1 MRSRA
6 LVKLLTLAA
15 LVAGA
20 IMLAL
25 PAAASADAL
34 VQTQVS
40 CVAFANG
47 GANKYEGF
55 GTNVITA
62 TGAVVL
68 TCHLTL
74 VSGAPVEQ
82 PTWTTQTGG
91 NCELLQLPDGRAQL
105 NCHYA
110 L

>member
-74 VSGAPVEQ
+74 VFGTPVAE
-82 PTWTTQTGG
+82 PTSTTYG
-91 NCELLQLPDGRAQL
+91 NCELLQLPSGRAQL
-105 NCHYA
+105 SCHYS